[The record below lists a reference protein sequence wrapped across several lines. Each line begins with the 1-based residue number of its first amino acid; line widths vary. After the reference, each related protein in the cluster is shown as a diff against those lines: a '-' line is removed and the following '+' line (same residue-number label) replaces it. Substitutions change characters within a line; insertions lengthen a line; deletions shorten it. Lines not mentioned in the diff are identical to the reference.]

1 MGGSETTRDRLI
13 LFGVSLLLAM
23 LVASFVWLLARSVIT
38 KNNRQQ
44 IIEVLEATSMRLER
58 QIDLAVIS
66 MGELGAQG
74 PYGCSPAVSKAIED
88 IVFRSSSIREIRVS
102 SPSATCWADNDHEQI
117 FQAAVVASDPVPSI
131 NPAYELAPIEA
142 GEWKGLMVQWTTK
155 YGSLTAFLATEGLLF
170 DILPGELR
178 DHALMEMRLSDQ
190 RVVSSYAP
198 EGAAGLIEDFSEFGK
213 ASERYPINVRLM
225 IDEAAVASWNSSFG
239 SNIIAIAGL
248 VSLGLGY
255 LCARGLARAPTPLRQ
270 LGDAL
275 SRGHIHPVYQP
286 LFCLSTGR
294 MTGFEMLARWTKPDG
309 SSISPA
315 VFIPLA
321 EDSGRIDRLTF
332 ALLERAGAEI
342 GDMLRRNE
350 ALKLSFNVTPD
361 QLLGSGFVESL
372 SSRIGKAGFSPKQ
385 LVIEITERQPIPD
398 FEAALRVSRELAKL
412 GIRLAIDDAGTGHN
426 GLSSLHALQ
435 AHYLKIDKYF
445 VDGVVLDRKA
455 GLLIEAFISLAQ
467 QFGMEVVAEGIETE
481 EQRIKLLDLGIKEGQ
496 GYLYAK
502 PLPASELIARAEK
515 GAMPMPK
522 AA

>member
-1 MGGSETTRDRLI
+1 MGGSATTRDRLKLTGASI
-13 LFGVSLLLAM
+13 GLAA
-23 LVASFVWLLARSVIT
+23 LVAGCFWLIAHSFIAQA
-38 KNNRQQ
+38 NRQQ
-44 IIEVLEATSMRLER
+44 LNDLLQAAVIRLER
-58 QIDLAVIS
+58 QVDLAVMS
-66 MGELGAQG
+66 LGELGAQG
-74 PYGCSPAVSKAIED
+74 PYGCSPAVSKTIED
-88 IVFRSSSIREIRVS
+88 IAFRSVSIREIRVS
-102 SPSATCWADNDHEQI
+102 SPSATCWADNDHEKV
-117 FQAAVVASDPVPSI
+117 FQAAMAASDPVPSI

-142 GEWKGLMVQWTTK
+142 GEWKGLMVRWTTED
-155 YGSLTAFLATEGLLF
+155 GGLTAFLATEGLLF

-178 DHALMEMRLSDQ
+178 DHALMEMVLSDQ

-198 EGAAGLIEDFSEFGK
+198 EGATGLAGDFSEFGK
-213 ASERYPINVRLM
+213 ASERYPISVRLM
-225 IDEAAVASWNSSFG
+225 IDDAAVASWNRSFSSD
-239 SNIIAIAGL
+239 IIAIAGL
-248 VSLGLGY
+248 ISLGLGY
-255 LCARGLARAPTPLRQ
+255 LGARGLTRPPTPLRQ
-270 LGDAL
+270 LDDAL
-275 SRGHIHPVYQP
+275 SREYIHPVYQP

-332 ALLERAGAEI
+332 ALLDKAGAEI
-342 GDMLRRNE
+342 GDMLQRNE
-350 ALKLSFNVTPD
+350 TLKLSFNVTPD
-361 QLLGSGFVESL
+361 QLLGVGFVESL
-372 SSRIGKAGFSPKQ
+372 SSRIAKAGLNPRQ
-385 LVIEITERQPIPD
+385 LVIEITERQPISD

-445 VDGVVLDRKA
+445 VDGVALDRKSA
-455 GLLIEAFISLAQ
+455 VLVEALISLAS

-481 EQRIKLLDLGIKEGQ
+481 EQRIKLLDLGIQEGQ

-502 PLPASELIARAEK
+502 PLPASDLIARVEQ
-515 GAMPMPK
+515 GAQPMPK